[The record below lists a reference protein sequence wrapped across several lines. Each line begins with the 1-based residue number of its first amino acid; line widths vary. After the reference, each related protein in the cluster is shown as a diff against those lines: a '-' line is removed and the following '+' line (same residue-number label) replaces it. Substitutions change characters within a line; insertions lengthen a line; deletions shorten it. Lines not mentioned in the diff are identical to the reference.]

1 MAGRAGAF
9 VDVVAIDGPAG
20 SGKSTV
26 ARELAR
32 RLNRFHLDTGALYR
46 GLTWRALE
54 ERVDLDDAHALAA
67 LLARTPME
75 FRDGRFLVAGRDAT
89 TAIRTPEV
97 TRMIYK
103 IAEKGEV
110 RSALRPIQRKLA
122 EGRPAVAEGRDMGS
136 VVFPDA
142 RWKFYLDGDEAVR
155 AERRWKELSASNPNV
170 TRAEVLAELRDRDDH
185 DTHRAVAPLVCP
197 PDAVRID
204 TTNLTTDEV
213 IARISAKVSQG

>member
-1 MAGRAGAF
+1 M
-9 VDVVAIDGPAG
+9 AIDGPAG

-32 RLNRFHLDTGALYR
+32 RLSRFHLDTGALYR

-54 ERVDLDDAHALAA
+54 EGADLESGPALVA
-67 LLARTPME
+67 LLAKSPME
-75 FRDGRFLVAGRDAT
+75 FRDGRFFVAGRDAT
-89 TAIRTPEV
+89 SAIRTPEV
-97 TRMIYK
+97 TRRIYK

-110 RSALRPIQRKLA
+110 RAALRPVQRKLV

-142 RWKFYLDGDEAVR
+142 RWKFYLDADETVR
-155 AERRWKELSASNPNV
+155 AERRWRELSASSPSV
-170 TRAEVLAELRDRDDH
+170 TRESVLAELKERDDH

-204 TTNLTTDEV
+204 TTNLSLEEV
-213 IARISAKVSQG
+213 VERIEKAVSDASE

>member
-1 MAGRAGAF
+1 MKAAARTI
-9 VDVVAIDGPAG
+9 DVVAIDGPAG

-32 RLNRFHLDTGALYR
+32 RLGRFHLDTGALYR

-54 ERVDLDDAHALAA
+54 EKTDLDDAGALVE

-75 FRDGRFLVAGRDAT
+75 FRDGRFFAGGQDASA
-89 TAIRTPEV
+89 AIRTPEV
-97 TRMIYK
+97 TRRIYK

-110 RSALRPIQRKLA
+110 RAALRPVQRKLA
-122 EGRPAVAEGRDMGS
+122 EGRAAVAEGRDMGS

-142 RWKFYLDGDEAVR
+142 RWKFFLDADESVR
-155 AERRWKELSASNPNV
+155 AERRWKELLPANPKI

-204 TTNLTTDEV
+204 TTSLTTEEV
-213 IARISAKVSQG
+213 IARIAKAVSGT